1 MQNKNQKNATRNIFI
16 STAGHFI
23 IDLYPA
29 FIIGL
34 IPLLTLKFSLS
45 VFQVSILT
53 GVAQISNSITQPFFG
68 ILSDRHGIKKYMTS
82 GLLVAAFFI
91 SFIALLPN
99 YFLILL
105 FLFIGNL
112 GVAAFHPPSAA
123 IGAQYTGKKKSLGNS
138 IISFGG
144 TAGYALGSVFFVA
157 IIEKAGI
164 KFSPLAMLPGIFM
177 AFFLIKKFQFSN
189 IPHKNPQFK
198 PGLKTLF
205 KIKKAKLLSIFL
217 IWIAAFSRD
226 VLWLALLTF
235 IPIYFSRNSINALH
249 ISFIITCFG
258 FAGGFGGMFASYFTD
273 RFKRHT
279 LIQIAYL
286 FVIPLVFLIFKT
298 PVLTGALLFIIS
310 GFFLIS
316 SIPLCLSISHDLFP
330 GNLSLAS
337 SLVIG
342 FSAGLAALT
351 GMLLGKIADKIGI
364 QATLYI
370 VLALL
375 LIAIIA
381 MFFVPFAGTRLKRS
395 DN

>member
-1 MQNKNQKNATRNIFI
+1 MQSKNQKTATRNILI
-16 STAGHFI
+16 STAGHFV

-34 IPLLTLKFSLS
+34 IPFLTLKFSLS

-53 GVAQISNSITQPFFG
+53 GVTQISNSITQPFFG
-68 ILSDRHGIKKYMTS
+68 ILSDRHGIKRYMTT
-82 GLLVAAFFI
+82 GLLIAATFV
-91 SFIALLPN
+91 SFIAILPN

-177 AFFLIKKFQFSN
+177 AFFLIRKFKFLN
-189 IPHKNPQFK
+189 IQHKSAQPRQ
-198 PGLKTLF
+198 GLKTVL
-205 KIKKAKLLSIFL
+205 KIKKAKFVSIFL

-235 IPIYFSRNSINALH
+235 IPLYFSKKNISALH
-249 ISFIITCFG
+249 ISLIITCFG

-273 RFKRHT
+273 RLRRHT
-279 LIQIAYL
+279 LIQIAYF

-298 PVLTGALLFIIS
+298 PVIIGALLFVIS

-330 GNLSLAS
+330 KNLSLAS

-342 FSAGLAALT
+342 FSAGFAALT

-364 QATLYI
+364 QATLNMAL
-370 VLALL
+370 VLLV
-375 LIAIIA
+375 IAVLA
-381 MFFVPFAGTRLKRS
+381 MFFVPAASRQLKRS
-395 DN
+395 A